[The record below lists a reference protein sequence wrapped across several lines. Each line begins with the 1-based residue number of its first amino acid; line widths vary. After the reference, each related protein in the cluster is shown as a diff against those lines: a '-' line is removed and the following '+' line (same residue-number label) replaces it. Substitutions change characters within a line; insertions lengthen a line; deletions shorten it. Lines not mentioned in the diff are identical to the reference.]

1 LTAKDRKTDAAPA
14 KSRTGDTQLGKDARA
29 LQSALGDLVRIYQ
42 FRDRKSI
49 CYYDIS
55 VTQCYAL
62 SSIAAR
68 GPMTLNDLAAELY
81 LDKSTAS
88 RVVGALVRKE
98 YVVRS
103 VDEDDARA
111 VRLEATDKGVALE
124 RQIAED
130 LLDEMKLLV
139 EDFDAPTRRA
149 ATRLIA
155 RLAEAAA
162 QRFGRGHL

>member
-1 LTAKDRKTDAAPA
+1 MTPRGSKTGHATEAD
-14 KSRTGDTQLGKDARA
+14 GQLEGDARRLQTA
-29 LQSALGDLVRIYQ
+29 LSDLVRIYQ

-62 SSIAAR
+62 SSIATR
-68 GPMTLNDLAAELY
+68 GPMPLNDLATELY

-88 RVVGALVRKE
+88 RVVGALVRKG
-98 YVVRS
+98 YVRRS
-103 VDEDDARA
+103 TDEKDARA
-111 VRLEATDKGVALE
+111 VRLQTTEKGLALHL
-124 RQIAED
+124 QITAD
-130 LLDEMKLLV
+130 LLEEMRDLV
-139 EDFDAPTRRA
+139 GDFDPSTRRA

-162 QRFGRGHL
+162 KKFR